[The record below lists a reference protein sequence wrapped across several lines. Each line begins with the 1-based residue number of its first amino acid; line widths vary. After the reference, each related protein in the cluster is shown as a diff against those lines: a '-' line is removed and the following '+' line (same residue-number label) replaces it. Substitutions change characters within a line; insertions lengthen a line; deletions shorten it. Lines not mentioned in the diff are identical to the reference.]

1 MKKYSQM
8 QRFFMMLVF
17 SFLILPALASA
28 HQPRVVEGDAIV
40 VDSPE
45 ISKAYYGELVG
56 EPHVYTISSS
66 EAFDLYVNILIPDL
80 ADHKRDVSYAVIK
93 NGDAENPV
101 YVFAD
106 LEYAW
111 KPMHEFFGNDDYL
124 QGPEYKVH
132 AEAGQYE
139 VHVWSSNNDSKYAL
153 AIGEKEFF
161 DFKAIWNSALL
172 IPQIKSSFFEKS
184 GIDTILSPF
193 VLISYGLLILILV
206 ILYFIIRKIFKKFKN
221 KN

>member
-1 MKKYSQM
+1 MNTFK
-8 QRFFMMLVF
+8 FFRAFLFILIF
-17 SFLILPALASA
+17 SFYIGGGVAFA

-45 ISKAYYGELVG
+45 ISKAYYGELAG
-56 EPHVYTISSS
+56 EPHVYTISSN

-80 ADHKRDVSYAVIK
+80 ADHKKDVSYAVIK

-101 YVFAD
+101 YVFSD

-124 QGPEYKVH
+124 QGPEYKVR